1 MALAKRKAR
10 PEPLFVAAKQLT
22 PSAGHPFNQKLNQLL
37 DEDRVD
43 AAQQED
49 STCWHCDHSGPRY
62 AARFGPTTL
71 TRARRLADASVDP
84 TEARNGSGLQA

>member
-1 MALAKRKAR
+1 MALAKSKAR

-43 AAQQED
+43 APLQED
-49 STCWHCDHSGPRY
+49 STC
-62 AARFGPTTL
+62 
-71 TRARRLADASVDP
+71 
-84 TEARNGSGLQA
+84 

>member
-10 PEPLFVAAKQLT
+10 PEPLFVVAKRLT

-43 AAQQED
+43 APLHED
-49 STCWHCDHSGPRY
+49 VQAPPETAHLSKTCGE
-62 AARFGPTTL
+62 TTPP
-71 TRARRLADASVDP
+71 AVADLNVTFNA
-84 TEARNGSGLQA
+84 EL

>member
-43 AAQQED
+43 APRP
-49 STCWHCDHSGPRY
+49 SGIAAAVSPTRTRLNDLIPASPRF
-62 AARFGPTTL
+62 AR
-71 TRARRLADASVDP
+71 
-84 TEARNGSGLQA
+84 GLKDKA

>member
-22 PSAGHPFNQKLNQLL
+22 PSAGHPFHQKLNQLL

-43 AAQQED
+43 ALLQED
-49 STCWHCDHSGPRY
+49 STCEHCDHSRPRY
-62 AARFGPTTL
+62 DARVV
-71 TRARRLADASVDP
+71 RVHMDHS
-84 TEARNGSGLQA
+84 S

>member
-43 AAQQED
+43 ALLQED
-49 STCWHCDHSGPRY
+49 STCEQCDHSRPRY
-62 AARFGPTTL
+62 DARFGPTHRSYFEARL
-71 TRARRLADASVDP
+71 TR
-84 TEARNGSGLQA
+84 

>member
-22 PSAGHPFNQKLNQLL
+22 PSAGHTFNQKLNQLL

-43 AAQQED
+43 APLQED
-49 STCWHCDHSGPRY
+49 STC
-62 AARFGPTTL
+62 
-71 TRARRLADASVDP
+71 
-84 TEARNGSGLQA
+84 